1 MGSAINDASY
11 SIQIKNNEA
20 LTMRSEL
27 SWDHAFS
34 ICFTVRTNNGG
45 NSVTKEELVAG
56 LEKRLEQL
64 KSTGEEIIEAC
75 GQPIDTFSAL
85 SFVTHLDGI
94 EDVHNENMHYF
105 DLREVDGK
113 ILKRIS
119 KVINSAFDVIAPLEE
134 LRDTAR
140 FDHNLNIGEGYIVR
154 SDSSGNAIDQYELA
168 N

>member
-1 MGSAINDASY
+1 
-11 SIQIKNNEA
+11 
-20 LTMRSEL
+20 MRTEL
-27 SWDHAFS
+27 NWDHAFS

-105 DLREVDGK
+105 DLRDLREVDGK

-119 KVINSAFDVIAPLEE
+119 KVINSPFDVIAPLEE